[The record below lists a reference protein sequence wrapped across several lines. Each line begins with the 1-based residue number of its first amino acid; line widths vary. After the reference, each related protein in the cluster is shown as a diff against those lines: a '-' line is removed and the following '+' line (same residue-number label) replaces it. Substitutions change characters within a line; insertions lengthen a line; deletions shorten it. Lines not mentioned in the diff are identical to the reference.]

1 MVVSHSHFNLD
12 LNSANERLII
22 FVEKHYPRE
31 SIIIYPGYYL
41 HPCSSEDANGS
52 RHAPVPLVLWGKP

>member
-31 SIIIYPGYYL
+31 AIIVRVL
-41 HPCSSEDANGS
+41 FTS
-52 RHAPVPLVLWGKP
+52 VLV